1 VTTTATGSATAAP
14 AQPGAARIEVEGFEN
29 LYQMAASQFERA
41 AATVALSPDL
51 RTILSQPKNEIIVN
65 FPVRMDDNSFRLFK
79 GYRIQH
85 NNILGCYKG
94 GIRYHPQV
102 HLDEV
107 KALASW
113 MTWKCS
119 LAGLPFG
126 GGKGGIQVDPS
137 RFSEGEL
144 QRLTRRFT
152 HALGSNI
159 GPDFDIPAP
168 DVGTNSQTM
177 AWMMD
182 TYVNTFG
189 AAQKNVARH
198 VVTGKSIAAGGSEG
212 RDEAT
217 GRGVVYTIAA
227 WAREH
232 SFDLNGASFTVQ
244 GFGNVGSFASR
255 ILCGEYGSRLLAAQ
269 DHTGTVHS
277 KAGIDAEALARW
289 VMEKK
294 GVAGFPGAQPIDNEE
309 FWTIEADIVIPAA
322 LEAQITSKN
331 APVIKTRLI
340 AEGANGPTTPA
351 ADRILRDRGID
362 VIPDILCNSGGV
374 IVSYFE
380 WTQNRQGEN
389 WYLDEVR
396 GKLKRRITDAYDRVA
411 ATMKRLR
418 TDSRNAAMVVALD
431 RVDKAYRER
440 GIFP

>member
-1 VTTTATGSATAAP
+1 
-14 AQPGAARIEVEGFEN
+14 
-29 LYQMAASQFERA
+29 MAASQFTRA
-41 AATVALSPDL
+41 ADTMNLDKDL
-51 RTILSQPKNEIIVN
+51 RVILSQPKNEIIVN
-65 FPVRMDDNSFRLFK
+65 FPVRMDNGSYQLFK

-107 KALASW
+107 KALAAW

-126 GGKGGIQVDPS
+126 GGKGGIQIDPTKYS
-137 RFSEGEL
+137 ADEL
-144 QRLTRRFT
+144 QRITRRFT

-168 DVGTNSQTM
+168 DVGTNGQTM
-177 AWMMD
+177 VWMMD

-189 AAQKNVARH
+189 AAHKNVSRH
-198 VVTGKSIAAGGSEG
+198 VVTGKPVSAGGSEG

-227 WAREH
+227 WAQEKK
-232 SFDLNGASFTVQ
+232 FDLAKATYVVQ
-244 GFGNVGSFASR
+244 GFGNVGSFAAK
-255 ILCGEYGSRLLAAQ
+255 ILTGEYGSTLLAAQ
-269 DHTGTVHS
+269 DHTGTIHN
-277 KAGIDAEALARW
+277 ANGIDVEALFKYAI
-289 VMEKK
+289 EKK
-294 GVAGFPGAQPIDNEE
+294 GIAGFPGAKA
-309 FWTIEADIVIPAA
+309 IERDDLWKIKADILIPAA

-331 APVIKTRLI
+331 APIIDVKLV
-340 AEGANGPTTPA
+340 AEGANGPTTPK
-351 ADRILRDRGID
+351 ADEIFVKRGID
-362 VIPDILCNSGGV
+362 LIPDILCNSGGV

-380 WTQNRQGEN
+380 WTQNKQGES

-396 GKLKRRITDAYDRVA
+396 AKLKRRITDAFDR
-411 ATMKRLR
+411 TMRVKAQYK
-418 TDSRNAAMVVALD
+418 TDMRNAAMIRAVD
-431 RVDKAYRER
+431 RVSTSYKER